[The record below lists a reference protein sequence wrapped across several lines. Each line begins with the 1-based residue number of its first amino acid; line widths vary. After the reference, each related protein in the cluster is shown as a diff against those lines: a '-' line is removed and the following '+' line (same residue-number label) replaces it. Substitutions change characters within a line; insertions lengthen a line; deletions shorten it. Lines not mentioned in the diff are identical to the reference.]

1 MAHHPATLSD
11 EDLLKQCDLGKSR
24 TSGPGGQHRNK
35 VETKVTLTHRP
46 TGLSAHAGERRTVTE
61 NRRVAL
67 FRLRLALATTIRTG
81 PPATDRFGDT
91 RSDLWKART
100 TPEGRI
106 VCNPSHRDFPALL
119 AEALNAIEAT
129 GQDPARAALRLACT
143 PSQLVK
149 LVKEHPPAMQAWN
162 KARRALGLHALQ

>member
-1 MAHHPATLSD
+1 MAPHPATLSD
-11 EDLLKQCDLGKSR
+11 EDLLKQCELGKSR

-46 TGLSAHAGERRTVTE
+46 TGVMAHAGERRTVTE

-67 FRLRLALATTIRTG
+67 FRLRLALATQVRTE
-81 PPATDRFGDT
+81 PPTTDRFGDT
-91 RSDLWKART
+91 RSDLWKRRT
-100 TPEGRI
+100 TPGGRI
-106 VCNPSHRDFPALL
+106 VCNPSHRDYPALL

-129 GQDPARAALRLACT
+129 AYAPARAGLRLGCT

-162 KARRALGLHALQ
+162 KARGALRLHPLQ